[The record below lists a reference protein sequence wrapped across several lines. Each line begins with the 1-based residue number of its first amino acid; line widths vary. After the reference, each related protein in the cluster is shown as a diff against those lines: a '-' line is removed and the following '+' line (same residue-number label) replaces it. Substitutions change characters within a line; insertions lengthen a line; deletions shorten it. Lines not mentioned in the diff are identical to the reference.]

1 MPNVVKAYAKYKNK
15 GFEIVGVSLDK
26 DHDAWVRGIKDLN
39 ITWPQMSDV
48 KFWDSQV
55 VDLYA
60 IAGIPHTV
68 LLDKEGI
75 IIAKD
80 LRGDELDRKLSELL
94 Q

>member
-1 MPNVVKAYAKYKNK
+1 
-15 GFEIVGVSLDK
+15 
-26 DHDAWVRGIKDLN
+26 
-39 ITWPQMSDV
+39 
-48 KFWDSQV
+48 V

-60 IAGIPHTV
+60 IDGIPHTV

-94 Q
+94 K

>member
-1 MPNVVKAYAKYKNK
+1 
-15 GFEIVGVSLDK
+15 
-26 DHDAWVRGIKDLN
+26 
-39 ITWPQMSDV
+39 MSDV

-60 IAGIPHTV
+60 IDGIPHTV

>member
-1 MPNVVKAYAKYKNK
+1 
-15 GFEIVGVSLDK
+15 
-26 DHDAWVRGIKDLN
+26 
-39 ITWPQMSDV
+39 
-48 KFWDSQV
+48 V

-60 IAGIPHTV
+60 IDGIPHTV
-68 LLDKEGI
+68 LLDKDGI